1 MHILTLSTIDNS
13 INMNK
18 ILCFDTSS
26 NSCSVAIAE
35 GQNILSFEQELR
47 PSMQAERLMVMI
59 ESVLKSARMQYQ
71 DIDYLAVTIGPGS
84 FTGIRI
90 GLAVAKGILHAS
102 SMLGVAIDNFEA
114 ANYRLAMQVREYDT
128 AFIIL
133 NAYRRQVYV
142 QELVQDG
149 AKSQPGLVDN
159 SDIADLLKERKG
171 CIVCTGS
178 GLPEIYTEIKNLD
191 NLIIL
196 PRFPTIKAVHIA
208 RLADDKINKGIFDP
222 IEPLYIRPPDA
233 VIPN

>member
-1 MHILTLSTIDNS
+1 
-13 INMNK
+13 
-18 ILCFDTSS
+18 
-26 NSCSVAIAE
+26 
-35 GQNILSFEQELR
+35 
-47 PSMQAERLMVMI
+47 
-59 ESVLKSARMQYQ
+59 MQYQ

-102 SMLGVAIDNFEA
+102 SMQGVAIDNFEA

-133 NAYRRQVYV
+133 NAYRHQVYV

-149 AKSQPGLVDN
+149 TKSQPKLMDN
-159 SDIADLLKERKG
+159 SGIADLLKERKG
-171 CIVCTGS
+171 RIVCTGS
-178 GLPEIYTEIKNLD
+178 GLPEIYTEIKNLN

-196 PRFPTIKAVHIA
+196 PRFPTIKAIHIA
-208 RLADDKINKGIFDP
+208 RFADNKINKGIFDP